1 METRVSSSQK
11 EVLISTTRPT
21 VLIGERINPT
31 GKKKLAAALQAG
43 DMAAIQ
49 AEAIAQVKDG
59 ADILDV
65 NVGVPV
71 LDDTILLPKAV
82 RAVMDV
88 VDVPLCLDSH
98 NPRALEAAIKV
109 YRGKPLINSVNGK
122 KRSLQEILPLVKE
135 YGAAVIG
142 LTMDEDGIPNN
153 TETRVNIAHKIVD
166 NAEKLGIP
174 REDVVIDCLVMA
186 IGVDNTVGNL
196 TIETIRRVKSELGVN
211 MTFGGS
217 NISFGMPDRHLLN
230 EAFLSMAIAA
240 GVTCPIVNVSQVR
253 PMILAID
260 LILGRDRHATRYIN
274 AYRQRQKG

>member
-11 EVLISTTRPT
+11 EVLISVTRPT

-174 REDVVIDCLVMA
+174 REDVVIDCLAMA

-230 EAFLSMAIAA
+230 GAFLSMAIAA
-240 GVTCPIVNVSQVR
+240 GITCPIIDVSQVR

>member
-11 EVLISTTRPT
+11 EVLISVTRPT

-71 LDDTILLPKAV
+71 LDETILLPKAV
-82 RAVMDV
+82 QAVMDV

>member
-11 EVLISTTRPT
+11 EVLISVTRPT

-71 LDDTILLPKAV
+71 LDETILLPKAV
-82 RAVMDV
+82 QAVMDV

-174 REDVVIDCLVMA
+174 REDVVIDCLAMA

>member
-11 EVLISTTRPT
+11 EVLISVTRPT

-71 LDDTILLPKAV
+71 LDETILLPKAV

>member
-11 EVLISTTRPT
+11 EVLISVTRPT

-31 GKKKLAAALQAG
+31 GKKKLVAALQAG

-71 LDDTILLPKAV
+71 LDETILLPKAV

-153 TETRVNIAHKIVD
+153 TETRVNIAHKIID

-274 AYRQRQKG
+274 VYRQRQKG

>member
-11 EVLISTTRPT
+11 EVLISVTRPT
-21 VLIGERINPT
+21 ALIGERINPT

-71 LDDTILLPKAV
+71 LDETILLPKAV
-82 RAVMDV
+82 QAVMDV

-260 LILGRDRHATRYIN
+260 LILGRDCHATRYIN

>member
-1 METRVSSSQK
+1 
-11 EVLISTTRPT
+11 
-21 VLIGERINPT
+21 
-31 GKKKLAAALQAG
+31 
-43 DMAAIQ
+43 
-49 AEAIAQVKDG
+49 
-59 ADILDV
+59 
-65 NVGVPV
+65 
-71 LDDTILLPKAV
+71 
-82 RAVMDV
+82 

-98 NPRALEAAIKV
+98 NPRAHEAAIKV

>member
-11 EVLISTTRPT
+11 EVLISVTRPT